1 MKGSIESGCVR
12 GVVQDNI
19 VVILGLLFSGLPCLE
34 DTFREGAAFGVAR

>member
-1 MKGSIESGCVR
+1 MKGSIESVAW
-12 GVVQDNI
+12 GVAQDNI